1 MWFADAPPPAGT
13 LGTSPNA
20 VTRYLA
26 QPNDGRHL
34 WVVSVLPMAWQQAE
48 YADEFAIMPDALLHA
63 EGYRLSQIAHVQL
76 PAEMGAV
83 LEKGPDELNRV
94 THPLLPTLLSISDE
108 RILAVSRRFGPLN
121 VCITLYRDTWVLV
134 ITPDSARSI
143 ALAEV
148 Q

>member
-20 VTRYLA
+20 ETRYLA
-26 QPNDGRHL
+26 QPNDGRNL
-34 WVVSVLPMAWQQAE
+34 WVVSVVPMAWQQAE
-48 YADEFAIMPDALLHA
+48 YADEFAIMPDSLLHA

-83 LEKGPDELNRV
+83 LEKGPDALNHE
-94 THPLLPTLLSISDE
+94 THPLRPTLLSISDR
-108 RILAVSRRFGPLN
+108 RILAVSRTFGHLN

-134 ITPDSARSI
+134 ISPDSAKSI
-143 ALAEV
+143 ALV
-148 Q
+148 TSQ